1 MRARLV
7 FLLIVA
13 LAAAIGMVF
22 HGPIQQPAEYHAFA
36 DQATMFGVP
45 NFWNVVSNA
54 PLALV
59 GGWGLFILARR
70 RGILPRPPGLL
81 PPLRGA
87 YFCLFAGIFLVGF
100 GSAYYHLHPDNATI
114 VWDRLPLA
122 VAFMAILA
130 IAVGEHI
137 GVRWGARL
145 LAPLAILGAGSVLY
159 WHWTGDLRPYLLV
172 QFLTL
177 LEIFLI
183 LLLFRSA
190 LRPVSYF
197 WLALGSY
204 GVAKVFE
211 LLDVSIYHTLDPVSG
226 HPLKHLA
233 AAISISMLVL
243 AVKYRRPV
251 ESGFGIESP
260 HFLGDIVVHPD
271 GLPDHP
277 RQYAQSRHERD
288 EKHQQRAGL

>member
-13 LAAAIGMVF
+13 LAAALGMII
-22 HGPIQQPAEYHAFA
+22 HGPIPQPAEYHAFA
-36 DQATMFGVP
+36 DQETILGVP

-59 GGWGLFILARR
+59 GGWGLFMLARR
-70 RGILPRPPGLL
+70 RGILPRPSGLL

-100 GSAYYHLHPDNATI
+100 GSAYYHLNPNNATI

-137 GVRWGARL
+137 DVRWGARL
-145 LAPLAILGAGSVLY
+145 LAPLTILGAGSVLY

-183 LLLFRSA
+183 LLLFRPA
-190 LRPVSYF
+190 LCPVSYF

-211 LLDVSIYHTLDPVSG
+211 LLDAPIYAVLHPLSG
-226 HPLKHLA
+226 HPFKHLA
-233 AAISISMLVL
+233 AAAAIALLVL
-243 AVKYRRPV
+243 AVKCRHPN
-251 ESGFGIESP
+251 ESQPSP
-260 HFLGDIVVHPD
+260 LA
-271 GLPDHP
+271 LPYSS
-277 RQYAQSRHERD
+277 Q
-288 EKHQQRAGL
+288 